1 MPSKREIA
9 AGLSRYS
16 GLTALLR
23 LLPSKPVLLVLNY
36 HRIGK
41 AQESPYDSGVFSAT
55 AEDFDAQIRCV
66 KKYFHMATL
75 DEAAEIVVAGKK
87 PRSAVALLTFD
98 DGYVDNYRIA
108 FPALASQRV
117 QGVFFLATGFVGS
130 NHIPWWDAAAYIIKR
145 SSPRVIRLGER
156 VIEIGPGSRQ
166 AAIEQALS
174 VYKAR
179 ALGDADTFITLLE
192 SECDTTRPDGSERCF
207 LNWEEAAEMAR
218 CGMAVGSH
226 THTHPNLATLSYD
239 QQLAEFKLSK
249 KLLEGCLGIPAQ
261 SVAYPY
267 GLRETL
273 SPATFEAARDA
284 GYRLGFSFHGGFN
297 SPGAIDPLNVS
308 RCAVGGGID
317 RYGFE
322 FAAAIAAV
330 TGRFA
335 S

>member
-9 AGLSRYS
+9 AIFSRYS

-66 KKYFHMATL
+66 KKYFHIATP
-75 DEAAEIVVAGKK
+75 DEAAEIIVTGKK

-98 DGYVDNYRIA
+98 DGYVDNYRVA
-108 FPALASQRV
+108 FPALTSQGV
-117 QGVFFLATGFVGS
+117 QGVFFLATGFIGS

-156 VIEIGPGSRQ
+156 VIEIGAGPRH

-174 VYKAR
+174 AYKTR
-179 ALGDADTFITLLE
+179 ALGDPDSFITLLE
-192 SECDTTRPDGSERCF
+192 SECGAARPDGSERCF
-207 LNWEEAAEMAR
+207 LNWQEAAEMAR
-218 CGMAVGSH
+218 SGMAVGSH

-239 QQLAEFKLSK
+239 EQLGEFKLSK
-249 KLLEGCLGIPAQ
+249 KLLEGSLGIPVR

-273 SPATFEAARDA
+273 SPATFEAAREA

-297 SPGAIDPLNVS
+297 SPGAVDPMNVS

-317 RYGFE
+317 HYGFE
-322 FAAAIAAV
+322 FAAGVAAV

-335 S
+335 A